1 MSSEINIWKK
11 KAWCVKKYKRLK
23 LGEKQTKFNG
33 MSARSIDKSYFTHKI
48 AKKNFYLDWTTK
60 KDGRFGS
67 HQMAIQYSV
76 HCSNYRHIWYYRMC
90 LWLFQCI
97 ELLHVYLRHFPILA
111 VIVAVVKMLI
121 LQEQLSSVSV
131 KPMTTFKYT
140 TQSLCICIKIVSTLF

>member
-23 LGEKQTKFNG
+23 LGEKKPNLMEWVPEVSMNHILHIKLQKKLLLGLNYEK
-33 MSARSIDKSYFTHKI
+33 RWSIWVSS
-48 AKKNFYLDWTTK
+48 
-60 KDGRFGS
+60 DG
-67 HQMAIQYSV
+67 HSV